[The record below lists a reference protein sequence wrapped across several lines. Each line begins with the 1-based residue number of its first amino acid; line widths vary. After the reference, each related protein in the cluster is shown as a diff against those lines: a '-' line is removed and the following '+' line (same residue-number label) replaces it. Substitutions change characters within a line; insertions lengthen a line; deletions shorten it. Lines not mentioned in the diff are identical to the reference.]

1 MATFGGFES
10 CPFHYRQCPEE
21 ANMAAKD
28 KPKIEKTVKHL
39 AWLAAEEARVA
50 ASEAL
55 KAAEPAADLAA
66 AEFAAELKASGKT
79 GAYGPGDVVYIVQT
93 NRKPKCSTTDAS
105 ISTDAPIAPDT
116 FTLRRAPTV
125 KM

>member
-1 MATFGGFES
+1 L
-10 CPFHYRQCPEE
+10 
-21 ANMAAKD
+21 AKND
-28 KPKIEKTVKHL
+28 KPKSEKTVKHL

-50 ASEAL
+50 ASDAL
-55 KAAEPAADLAA
+55 KASEPAAELAA

-93 NRKPKCSTTDAS
+93 NRKPKGSASTDAS
-105 ISTDAPIAPDT
+105 GSTDAPIAPDT